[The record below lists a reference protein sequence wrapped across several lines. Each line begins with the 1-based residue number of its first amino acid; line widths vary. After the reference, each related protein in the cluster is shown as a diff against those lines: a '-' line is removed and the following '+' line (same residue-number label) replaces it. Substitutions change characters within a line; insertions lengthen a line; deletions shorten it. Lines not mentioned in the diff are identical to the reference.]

1 MMELTAVEP
10 VAKDPESYDTVHK
23 TSLPNRAM
31 RRLGRS
37 RLSGLLFGPLYGVL
51 IYLFIT
57 FLILPGRPFTHTD
70 QDKDFKELMSEETS
84 HMVGGGIGIVSGIG
98 LTASSFTS
106 RRVRCT
112 MVLVIPTLLTRRG
125 RALMITLTV
134 GLLVQ
139 GPVRTLRYNIAQ
151 IGRSFSCMVEEVI
164 KLASHVLVQLGEVL
178 SQFQIILEEIKVL
191 LELYIKRLEADL
203 SDEAKKE
210 LADAQNSIVKIKEAA
225 TKAANALTLPNTFC
239 SGVLSSSSAV
249 VSKIKKLASTF
260 QEYVFELVGQN
271 SGNGNKKRDAC
282 AGAISLGQFTMSQLS
297 KTDMEEF
304 LTKIG
309 AKVDLSKITTADEL
323 AKQLDTTSI
332 DYIRTEFKETF
343 EKALNTVLIFSVW
356 TSKILYL
363 TILLLIYD
371 AHSYLAQH
379 YSDDTFDN
387 MMVDDNLKRLQR
399 KKLTPL
405 RQWEVREQYYHATDV
420 SLTTD
425 ELINI
430 VIISLSSVLSTVFI
444 TLVVIADF
452 LLASAL
458 TAFKENSKLAIS
470 FPGLEQGSTLSDE
483 LGNSDKEFQVEA
495 YDYSLDPCL
504 PEGRKSPPRVLWP
517 LYVVL
522 FFCLLS
528 CVLEAYFSRMRA
540 AICNAFYE
548 KRAEQ
553 RAVFLYK

>member
-1 MMELTAVEP
+1 
-10 VAKDPESYDTVHK
+10 
-23 TSLPNRAM
+23 
-31 RRLGRS
+31 
-37 RLSGLLFGPLYGVL
+37 
-51 IYLFIT
+51 
-57 FLILPGRPFTHTD
+57 
-70 QDKDFKELMSEETS
+70 
-84 HMVGGGIGIVSGIG
+84 
-98 LTASSFTS
+98 
-106 RRVRCT
+106 
-112 MVLVIPTLLTRRG
+112 
-125 RALMITLTV
+125 
-134 GLLVQ
+134 
-139 GPVRTLRYNIAQ
+139 
-151 IGRSFSCMVEEVI
+151 
-164 KLASHVLVQLGEVL
+164 
-178 SQFQIILEEIKVL
+178 
-191 LELYIKRLEADL
+191 
-203 SDEAKKE
+203 
-210 LADAQNSIVKIKEAA
+210 
-225 TKAANALTLPNTFC
+225 
-239 SGVLSSSSAV
+239 
-249 VSKIKKLASTF
+249 
-260 QEYVFELVGQN
+260 
-271 SGNGNKKRDAC
+271 
-282 AGAISLGQFTMSQLS
+282 
-297 KTDMEEF
+297 
-304 LTKIG
+304 
-309 AKVDLSKITTADEL
+309 
-323 AKQLDTTSI
+323 
-332 DYIRTEFKETF
+332 
-343 EKALNTVLIFSVW
+343 
-356 TSKILYL
+356 
-363 TILLLIYD
+363 
-371 AHSYLAQH
+371 
-379 YSDDTFDN
+379 

-553 RAVFLYK
+553 RAIFLYK

>member
-10 VAKDPESYDTVHK
+10 VTKDPESHDTVHK
-23 TSLPNRAM
+23 ISLPNRAM

-239 SGVLSSSSAV
+239 SGVLSSSSAA

-271 SGNGNKKRDAC
+271 SGDGNKKRDAC

-371 AHSYLAQH
+371 AHCYLAQH